1 MSRRAQSR
9 VVGNRPCVAILAHRL
24 SRLDFE
30 VSRHY
35 AGSQTVGTGGTPS
48 RSRCFSQTFSEEPHM
63 KSSWAK
69 LLCRLLM
76 VLMIWSPVQFAQAGM
91 IGTDQ
96 IVTAASQTDR
106 TTVLE
111 FLGRADVATQLQSLG
126 LDAKSATERVAAMTD
141 SEVQMLAGKIN
152 SMPAGADSTGVILL
166 LLIVGAAVWWI
177 WFRR

>member
-1 MSRRAQSR
+1 
-9 VVGNRPCVAILAHRL
+9 
-24 SRLDFE
+24 
-30 VSRHY
+30 
-35 AGSQTVGTGGTPS
+35 
-48 RSRCFSQTFSEEPHM
+48 M

-96 IVTAASQTDR
+96 LVTAAANTDR
-106 TTVLE
+106 GTVLE
-111 FLGRADVATQLQSLG
+111 FLGRADVANQLQSFG
-126 LDAKSATERVAAMTD
+126 LDAKSATDRVAAMTD
-141 SEVQMLAGKIN
+141 QEVQVLAGKIN

-166 LLIVGAAVWWI
+166 LVVVGVAVWWI

>member
-1 MSRRAQSR
+1 MFQST
-9 VVGNRPCVAILAHRL
+9 L
-24 SRLDFE
+24 
-30 VSRHY
+30 
-35 AGSQTVGTGGTPS
+35 
-48 RSRCFSQTFSEEPHM
+48 SEEPHM

-76 VLMIWSPVQFAQAGM
+76 VLMVWSPVQFAQAGM

-96 IVTAASQTDR
+96 LVTAPSAADR

-111 FLGRADVATQLQSLG
+111 FLGRADVANQLQSLG

-152 SMPAGADSTGVILL
+152 SMPAGADSTGVLILL
-166 LLIVGAAVWWI
+166 LLVGVAVWWI

>member
-1 MSRRAQSR
+1 
-9 VVGNRPCVAILAHRL
+9 
-24 SRLDFE
+24 
-30 VSRHY
+30 
-35 AGSQTVGTGGTPS
+35 
-48 RSRCFSQTFSEEPHM
+48 M

-69 LLCRLLM
+69 LLCRFLM

-96 IVTAASQTDR
+96 IVTAASQADR

-152 SMPAGADSTGVILL
+152 SMPAGADGTGVLILL
-166 LLIVGAAVWWI
+166 LLVGAAVWWI

>member
-1 MSRRAQSR
+1 
-9 VVGNRPCVAILAHRL
+9 
-24 SRLDFE
+24 
-30 VSRHY
+30 
-35 AGSQTVGTGGTPS
+35 
-48 RSRCFSQTFSEEPHM
+48 M

-69 LLCRLLM
+69 LLCRFLM

-96 IVTAASQTDR
+96 VVTTASQADR
-106 TTVLE
+106 TTVLA

-166 LLIVGAAVWWI
+166 LLLVGAAVWWI